1 MPSARY
7 RVFDHTADIGLEV
20 EAPTLPE
27 LFEAAARALFDQITD
42 VDAVRPLET
51 REVSAEASG
60 TEELLVRWLSELIFL
75 HDAEGVLFS
84 RFEVRSLT
92 PTRVTAGVAGEP
104 FDRARHPVKTEVKAV
119 TYHQVSVDEQP
130 DGTHVARFVVD
141 V

>member
-7 RVFDHTADIGLEV
+7 RVFDHTADLGLEV
-20 EAPTLPE
+20 AAPTLPE
-27 LFEAAARALFDQITD
+27 LFETAARALFDQITD
-42 VDAVRPLET
+42 VDAVRPVES
-51 REVSAEASG
+51 RDVSVEASG
-60 TEELLVRWLSELIFL
+60 TEELLVRWLSELIYL

-92 PTRVTAGVAGEP
+92 TTRVTTQVAGEP
-104 FDRARHPVKTEVKAV
+104 FDPATHPVKTEVKAV
-119 TYHQVSVDEQP
+119 TYHQVSVEEQP